1 MRTDPPRRTPKTAT
15 PPAQPLHKLSVPS
28 APALSNVPP
37 MLRLSRPTLAL
48 LCALLSFPALHA
60 EPDAA
65 YRTPSAPLAALV
77 NAPAAPGVSVSPD
90 RRHLLILERSEAPSI
105 AELAQPELRLA
116 GLRFNPG
123 TNAATRGFTFTG
135 LLLKTV
141 ANGTERRITG
151 LPANPRIAHYA
162 WAPGSRYIAL
172 SLLRDN
178 GLELWLADSTNAKAR
193 RLTQPIL
200 NGILTDP
207 FVWLDDATLAAV
219 RVPAGR
225 GPAPLAPRVPSG
237 PVVQE
242 NLGKKVPAR
251 TYEDLLADAHDEA
264 TFEHY
269 ATAELV
275 LVPLNGKIT
284 PVGSRGLISSFTPSP
299 DGKHLLVETL
309 HRPFSYLVPAA
320 RFPKIIDVVDRTGRA
335 EYRVADLPLNE
346 GEAVGGVRAGPRQ
359 VAWRAD
365 HAASLSWVQSIDR
378 NSAAEPSGEE
388 RKPNAVRERDA
399 WFTFA
404 APFTGAPVEQQRFQ
418 YRVIGVTWG
427 DDSLALVT
435 ESWQATRTV
444 RLWRVAPGEPGGKRE
459 LLSERSSQ
467 DRYADPGRPV
477 TARNAAGRVVLQRN
491 ADGSKIYLNG
501 LGASPDG
508 DRPFLDEFD
517 LAAKQTRRLWR
528 SAPPAY
534 EEFVTFLDG
543 TLSRALTQRQSPTE
557 PENYFVRDLGTGA
570 LTALTAF
577 PSPHAQFASVKKE
590 LIRYKRDD
598 GVALSGTLYLPP
610 GYTPEQGPLPT
621 LLWAYPR
628 EFLAA
633 DTAEQI
639 TASGTP
645 EKFVRISVQG
655 PLPFLLAGYAVLNDP
670 AMPIINQK
678 GKPGN
683 DTYVEQLTAN
693 AQAAIDELVRR
704 GVTDPKRVAVGGHS
718 YGAFM
723 TANLLA
729 HTRLFRAGIARSGA
743 YNRSLTPYGF
753 QSETRTFWQA
763 PQVYGAMSPF
773 NYADKVKDP
782 LLLIHGAADNNS
794 GTFPIQSERF
804 YNALKGQGATTRFT
818 LLPHES
824 HGYRA
829 RESLLHMLWEMETW
843 LDLYVKAAPPEK
855 K

>member
-1 MRTDPPRRTPKTAT
+1 MRLRQTERTPKTSAAT
-15 PPAQPLHKLSVPS
+15 AQHLRNLSVPS
-28 APALSNVPP
+28 APPLCKVPR
-37 MLRLSRPTLAL
+37 MLRLSRSPLAL
-48 LCALLSFPALHA
+48 LCALLSLTALGA

-77 NAPAAPGVSVSPD
+77 NAPASPAVSVSPD
-90 RRHLLILERSEAPSI
+90 RKHLLLLERAEAPGI

-116 GLRFNPG
+116 GQRFNPYN
-123 TNAATRGFTFTG
+123 NAATRGFTFTG
-135 LLLKTV
+135 LLLRTI
-141 ANGTERRITG
+141 ANAAERRVAG
-151 LPANPRIAHYA
+151 LPAGARIVHYA
-162 WAPGSRYIAL
+162 WAPGSRYIAF
-172 SLLRDN
+172 SLLREN
-178 GLELWLADSTNAKAR
+178 GLELWVADSTNAKAR

-200 NGILTDP
+200 NGVLADP
-207 FVWLDDATLAAV
+207 FVWVDDATLALV

-225 GPAPLAPRVPSG
+225 GPAPLASRTPSG

-251 TYEDLLADAHDEA
+251 TYDGLLTNAHDEA
-264 TFEHY
+264 VFEHY
-269 ATAELV
+269 ATAELN
-275 LVPLNGKIT
+275 LVPLNGKLT
-284 PVGSRGLISSFTPSP
+284 PLGPRGLISSFVASP
-299 DGKHLLVETL
+299 DGQHLLVETL

-320 RFPKIIDVVDRTGRA
+320 RFPKAIEVLDRTGRTK
-335 EYRVADLPLNE
+335 YRVADLPLNE
-346 GEAVGGVRAGPRQ
+346 GEAIGGVRPGPRQ
-359 VAWRAD
+359 VAWRTD
-365 HAASLSWVQSIDR
+365 HSATLSWVQSIDR
-378 NSAAEPSGEE
+378 NTDPADEK
-388 RKPNAVRERDA
+388 KPATVRERDA

-404 APFTGAPVEQQRFQ
+404 APFKGAPVEQQRFQ
-418 YRVIGVTWG
+418 YRVIGVRWA

-467 DRYADPGRPV
+467 DRYADPGTPV
-477 TARNAAGRVVLQRN
+477 TTRNAAGRIVLQRSG
-491 ADGSKIYLNG
+491 DGSKIYLNG

-517 LAAKQTRRLWR
+517 LVAKQTHRLWR

-534 EEFVTFLDG
+534 EEFVAFTDAKLN
-543 TLSRALTQRQSPTE
+543 RVLTQRQSPTE
-557 PENYFVRDLGTGA
+557 PENYFIRALDTGA
-570 LTALTAF
+570 LTPLTSFAN
-577 PSPHAQFASVKKE
+577 PHPQFAGVKKE
-590 LIRYKRDD
+590 LIRYKRAD

-633 DTAEQI
+633 ETAEQVN
-639 TASGTP
+639 AAATP
-645 EKFVRISVQG
+645 EKFARISVQG

-683 DTYVEQLTAN
+683 DTYIDQLTAN

-704 GVTDPKRVAVGGHS
+704 GVTDPKRVGVGGHS

-743 YNRSLTPYGF
+743 YNRTLTPYGF

-763 PQVYGAMSPF
+763 PEVYAAMSPF
-773 NYADKVKDP
+773 NFAHKVKDP
-782 LLLIHGAADNNS
+782 LLLIHGEADNNS
-794 GTFPIQSERF
+794 GTFPIQTERF

-824 HGYRA
+824 HSYRA

-843 LDLYVKAAPPEK
+843 LDLHVKAAPPEK
-855 K
+855 R